1 LQTLIK
7 VILFDLGGVL
17 VDWDGK
23 GPLVELSGG
32 KLNKEEARRFWLE
45 SILVRQFETGR
56 LAPDQFAEGVV
67 SELGLSL
74 SPDKFLE
81 EFVTWDRGLYPGV
94 ALLLDKLRPRFLLAC
109 LSNNNELHWKKLI
122 EDYALTNIFHRLYAS
137 FQTGLMKPDREAFEN
152 VINDLGYSPEEFL
165 FFDDNLE
172 CIEEAEE
179 IGMKACQVRGID
191 EVRKVLKA
199 HKIEV

>member
-1 LQTLIK
+1 M
-7 VILFDLGGVL
+7 
-17 VDWDGK
+17 
-23 GPLVELSGG
+23 
-32 KLNKEEARRFWLE
+32 
-45 SILVRQFETGR
+45 
-56 LAPDQFAEGVV
+56 

-172 CIEEAEE
+172 CIKEAEE